1 MKKNTLEREHSRS
14 YSRTHSWID
23 FTIDLR
29 KVPYTLW
36 LMLGEAQSKC
46 QHIAGVPLTPDA
58 AERLYE
64 LYLAKGVHA
73 TTSIEGN
80 TLSEDQVKQQIEG
93 KLKLPKSQEY
103 MAIEVQ
109 NIIEACARVVRE
121 LSEDPSM
128 KLTPE
133 LICQFNSLVL
143 NGLDVEDHVRP
154 GEFRQQ
160 SVGVGTYRA
169 APHEDCPHLLDR
181 MCHWLDADFD
191 QFNESLKFTQAVIKA
206 ILAHLYIAWIH
217 PFGDG
222 NGRTARLIEFLLLVQ
237 SGIPLPACHLL
248 SNHYNKTRTRYYAEL
263 DRSSK
268 AADGDISFISYAVLG
283 FVDGL
288 REQLEYIRDQQWL
301 ITWKNYVHE
310 RFRDKQTRAH
320 TRQKHLVLDLPLT
333 PTARKNL
340 THVSPRVA
348 EQYAGRGD
356 KTLSRDINAL
366 MAMNLLV
373 KETAGY
379 LPNRDTHSRIFASPV

>member
-1 MKKNTLEREHSRS
+1 
-14 YSRTHSWID
+14 
-23 FTIDLR
+23 
-29 KVPYTLW
+29 
-36 LMLGEAQSKC
+36 MLGEAQSKC

-93 KLKLPKSQEY
+93 KLKLPRSQEY
-103 MAIEVQ
+103 MATEVQ
-109 NIIEACARVVRE
+109 N
-121 LSEDPSM
+121 
-128 KLTPE
+128 
-133 LICQFNSLVL
+133 
-143 NGLDVEDHVRP
+143 
-154 GEFRQQ
+154 
-160 SVGVGTYRA
+160 
-169 APHEDCPHLLDR
+169 
-181 MCHWLDADFD
+181 
-191 QFNESLKFTQAVIKA
+191 
-206 ILAHLYIAWIH
+206 IAWIH
-217 PFGDG
+217 PFRDG
-222 NGRTARLIEFLLLVQ
+222 NGRKARLIEFFLLVQ

-268 AADGDISFISYAVLG
+268 AADGDISFISYAVSG

-310 RFRDKQTRAH
+310 KFRDKPTRAH
-320 TRQKHLVLDLPLT
+320 TRQRLLVLDLPLT
-333 PTARKNL
+333 PTARKGL

-348 EQYAGRGD
+348 EQYAGKGD

-366 MAMNLLV
+366 MAMDLLV

-379 LPNRDTHSRIFASPV
+379 LPNRDRFSHSCLAGLMKRDGDENRSDHNSVVAPVDHRADLSSFRPDTVSSTRTSSMELPVGIALVCRWSCPKVETWTIRSTGLIDATGFAYQEKVADCGDGLDRDRLISDKPTPIR